1 MAAPELVAHDLVQ
14 PCGLAFDTDE
24 ALFVSELSAGRV
36 RRVRADGRP
45 EVFAETG
52 GRPMGIAFDDSEDL
66 FVAES
71 GRHHILL
78 ISPDKEMEVYAS
90 QCHGRRLYAPRGLCF
105 EPTGH
110 ALFTDAGREE
120 GSGGVFRA
128 DLDGEVEQVIGGL
141 SRPAGMVL
149 TEDAGGLYVAEDGG
163 NRILFAELDDEGAV
177 TEQQVFI
184 TFAEGDGIE
193 DLLMDGKG
201 NLLVSRPGAGLSVI
215 DPDGAVVETIPLP
228 GNRAAGMVLGG
239 LDYDQLYI
247 AETEG
252 GNVYRLQLEQPG
264 QRPFAGPR
272 SV

>member
-24 ALFVSELSAGRV
+24 TLFVSELTAGRV
-36 RRVRADGRP
+36 SRVRPDGRP
-45 EVFAETG
+45 ELFAETG

-71 GRHHILL
+71 GRHHLL
-78 ISPDKEMEVYAS
+78 LVSPDKEVEVYAS

-110 ALFTDAGREE
+110 ALFSDAGKEE
-120 GSGGVFRA
+120 GSGGVYRA
-128 DLDGEVEQVIGGL
+128 DLDGEVEQIMSGL

-149 TEDAGGLYVAEDGG
+149 TEDAGGLYVAEDGA
-163 NRILFAELDDEGAV
+163 NRILFAELDEEGAV
-177 TEQQVFI
+177 TEQQVLVSF
-184 TFAEGDGIE
+184 TDGDGVE
-193 DLLMDGKG
+193 DLLVDGHG
-201 NLLVSRPGAGLSVI
+201 NLLASRPGAGLCTI
-215 DPDGAVVETIPLP
+215 DPDGAVVETNPLP
-228 GNRAAGMVLGG
+228 GPGAAGMTFGG
-239 LDYDQLYI
+239 LEYDQLYV
-247 AETEG
+247 AESEG